1 MDSNGNVVRDP
12 QGKPLI
18 SVEQGVI
25 RNVTFNRHN
34 EIPAGGGFWL
44 EMCGGSNAECVSNEI
59 GPVLEP

>member
-44 EMCGGSNAECVSNEI
+44 EMCVRRLQCRVCQ
-59 GPVLEP
+59 